1 MLALLLTGLPVS
13 EAQSI
18 PTRSSSISIS
28 TYRDDPFVAPSVVEQ
43 MSTARFGLDEDGRR
57 VLIGNLVTISEESKI
72 YRKDSQTGDLQPFA
86 WNPWPKVATANQQG
100 DFRFPNE
107 ARFPLHQ
114 TERDAAG
121 KVILKDGLQVWTPRD
136 LYLGDTTAF
145 AAAHAAKAAAESW
158 AGRDIRWGVNGV
170 LDIEAHAFI
179 DFNAYYSPSARSLF
193 FAVVPYRLPG
203 QTDVKVFE
211 TVTSWEMVAHE
222 CGHALL
228 AALKP
233 NVDHSDQGF
242 RTWGESFGDQTA
254 MWASL
259 RNQDRVQRLLA
270 ETGGNLNQSNS
281 LSSLIEAFAA
291 LVGKGTGVRDA
302 FHDQKVSDTSEEVHD
317 RSEVLTGAAYK
328 LFLKIY
334 DELKCEHSA
343 EEALQKA
350 GQIMGIFQ
358 VRAADYT
365 PENQMTLEDV
375 AKAYLKVDKEF
386 FGSRYHAAL
395 VDEFTRREI
404 FDANSEHEWQVHEDS
419 VPYLYLSRQSS
430 DQDIEEM
437 LQANVDR
444 LGLGQDFG
452 LKLQSVIRE
461 EGRGQTIVR
470 AQLTL
475 GRWDGAT
482 LLNNH
487 AVLVFRADGLLAD
500 YHAPLQPHAS
510 LQAGTL
516 MQARE
521 TVQLRSLISQA
532 KRLRLD
538 QHGAPLSIVRKAGGQ
553 LTVESRVLRGE
564 GLNTYLEVFTP
575 DNPLGERREVM
586 TPPVPPD
593 KRIPIADD
601 LLK

>member
-1 MLALLLTGLPVS
+1 
-13 EAQSI
+13 
-18 PTRSSSISIS
+18 
-28 TYRDDPFVAPSVVEQ
+28 
-43 MSTARFGLDEDGRR
+43 
-57 VLIGNLVTISEESKI
+57 
-72 YRKDSQTGDLQPFA
+72 
-86 WNPWPKVATANQQG
+86 
-100 DFRFPNE
+100 
-107 ARFPLHQ
+107 
-114 TERDAAG
+114 
-121 KVILKDGLQVWTPRD
+121 
-136 LYLGDTTAF
+136 
-145 AAAHAAKAAAESW
+145 
-158 AGRDIRWGVNGV
+158 
-170 LDIEAHAFI
+170 
-179 DFNAYYSPSARSLF
+179 
-193 FAVVPYRLPG
+193 
-203 QTDVKVFE
+203 
-211 TVTSWEMVAHE
+211 
-222 CGHALL
+222 
-228 AALKP
+228 
-233 NVDHSDQGF
+233 
-242 RTWGESFGDQTA
+242 
-254 MWASL
+254 
-259 RNQDRVQRLLA
+259 
-270 ETGGNLNQSNS
+270 
-281 LSSLIEAFAA
+281 
-291 LVGKGTGVRDA
+291 
-302 FHDQKVSDTSEEVHD
+302 
-317 RSEVLTGAAYK
+317 
-328 LFLKIY
+328 
-334 DELKCEHSA
+334 
-343 EEALQKA
+343 
-350 GQIMGIFQ
+350 
-358 VRAADYT
+358 
-365 PENQMTLEDV
+365 
-375 AKAYLKVDKEF
+375 
-386 FGSRYHAAL
+386 
-395 VDEFTRREI
+395 
-404 FDANSEHEWQVHEDS
+404 VHEDS